1 MKRLTAAT
9 LAVICA
15 LVLHGD
21 AQPRAQIYVQ
31 YDGFVRNK
39 DAHTLTLSFGY
50 YNLNVVPVTIQP
62 GEGNGFLPGPA
73 DRKQPILL
81 RPGRHRFACT
91 IIVPDT
97 FAGSLQWQMK
107 FAGGTSVTTA
117 KSLNGLYELELN
129 SERRAMA
136 GIDPAKEPKNVC
148 ANHAPNVQVGGVFNA
163 NADVNVNDPGAELL
177 PPPTNYATALD
188 RDLNLPGL
196 VNDDDLPR
204 DARVS
209 VSWRKVN
216 GPGDVVFSSPAT
228 AATNAKFS
236 APGLYELE
244 LAASDTDKSGS
255 AKIRVNVAGPGQ
267 PVIVTETAPDTYSNA
282 MKNIQASS
290 TALRLSVGSR
300 NYDNA
305 AQQIAQLKDAF
316 VVAQL
321 YWAGKGADDATR
333 AAQVA
338 MKAIADLEAANKA
351 RNDAAML
358 EAQVLLNG
366 TCGNCHTA
374 HRQRMPDGH
383 FEIK

>member
-1 MKRLTAAT
+1 
-9 LAVICA
+9 
-15 LVLHGD
+15 
-21 AQPRAQIYVQ
+21 
-31 YDGFVRNK
+31 
-39 DAHTLTLSFGY
+39 
-50 YNLNVVPVTIQP
+50 
-62 GEGNGFLPGPA
+62 
-73 DRKQPILL
+73 
-81 RPGRHRFACT
+81 
-91 IIVPDT
+91 
-97 FAGSLQWQMK
+97 
-107 FAGGTSVTTA
+107 
-117 KSLNGLYELELN
+117 
-129 SERRAMA
+129 MA

-188 RDLNLPGL
+188 RELNLPGL

-204 DARVS
+204 EAKVS
-209 VSWRKVN
+209 VSWRKVS
-216 GPGDVVFSSPAT
+216 GPGDVVFSSPTT

-244 LAASDTDKSGS
+244 LAANDTEKSGS
-255 AKIRVNVAGPGQ
+255 AKIRVNVAAPGQ
-267 PVIVTETAPDTYSNA
+267 PVIVTEKAPDDYSNA

-300 NYDNA
+300 NYDTA
-305 AQQIAQLKDAF
+305 AQQIAQLKDSF

-351 RNDAAML
+351 KNDAAML

>member
-1 MKRLTAAT
+1 MKRTAAAT
-9 LAVICA
+9 LALVGA

-21 AQPRAQIYVQ
+21 AQPNAAIYVQ

-50 YNLNVVPVTIQP
+50 YNLNVVPVTIQA
-62 GEGNGFLPGPA
+62 GEANGFLPGPA
-73 DRKQPILL
+73 DRQQPLLL
-81 RPGRHRFACT
+81 RAGRHRFGCT

-97 FAGSLQWQMK
+97 FNGTLQWQIK
-107 FAGGTSVTTA
+107 YAGKTSITTA
-117 KSLNGLYELELN
+117 KVFAGLYELELN

-136 GIDPAKEPKNVC
+136 GIDPAKDPRNVC
-148 ANHAPNVQVGGVFNA
+148 ANHAPNVQVGGTFNA

-177 PPPTNYATALD
+177 PPPTNFATAID
-188 RDLNLPGL
+188 KDLNLPGL

-204 DARVS
+204 GA
-209 VSWRKVN
+209 KVTVGWKKN
-216 GPGDVVFSSPAT
+216 SGPGDVTFSSPTT
-228 AATNAKFS
+228 AVTTAKFT

-244 LAASDTDKSGS
+244 LTANDTQKNGT
-255 AKIRVNVAGPGQ
+255 AKIRVNVAAVGQ
-267 PVIVTETAPDTYSNA
+267 PVIVTEKAPDDYSNA
-282 MKNIQASS
+282 MKTIQASS

-300 NYDNA
+300 NYDSA
-305 AQQIAQLKDAF
+305 TQQIAELKNSF

-338 MKAIADLEAANKA
+338 MKAIADLEAANKVK
-351 RNDAAML
+351 NDAAML
-358 EAQVLLNG
+358 EGQVLLNG

>member
-1 MKRLTAAT
+1 MKRTAAVT
-9 LAVICA
+9 LALVGA

-62 GEGNGFLPGPA
+62 GEANGFLPGPA
-73 DRKQPILL
+73 DRQQPVLL

-91 IIVPDT
+91 IVVPDT
-97 FAGSLQWQMK
+97 FNGTAQWQIK
-107 FAGGTSVTTA
+107 FGGKTSITTA
-117 KSLNGLYELELN
+117 KVLIGLYELELN

-177 PPPTNYATALD
+177 PPPTNFATAID
-188 RDLNLPGL
+188 KELNLPGL

-204 DARVS
+204 DA
-209 VSWRKVN
+209 KVTVGWKKN
-216 GPGDVVFSSPAT
+216 SGPGEVTFSSPTT
-228 AATNAKFS
+228 AVTTAKFT
-236 APGLYELE
+236 APGFYELE
-244 LAASDTDKSGS
+244 LAASDTAKSGS
-255 AKIRVNVAGPGQ
+255 AKIRVNVAALGQ
-267 PVIVTETAPDTYSNA
+267 PVIVTEKAPDDYSNA
-282 MKNIQASS
+282 MKTIQASS
-290 TALRLSVGSR
+290 TALRLAVGSR

-305 AQQIAQLKDAF
+305 TQLIAQLKDAF
-316 VVAQL
+316 IVTQV
-321 YWAGKGADDATR
+321 YWAGKSADDATR
-333 AAQVA
+333 AAQIA
-338 MKAIADLEAANKA
+338 MKAIGDLETATRAK
-351 RNDAAML
+351 NDAGLL

>member
-1 MKRLTAAT
+1 MKRTAAVT
-9 LAVICA
+9 LALVGA

-39 DAHTLTLSFGY
+39 DTHTLTLSFGY

-62 GEGNGFLPGPA
+62 GEANGFLPGPA
-73 DRKQPILL
+73 DRQQPVLL

-91 IIVPDT
+91 IIVADT
-97 FAGSLQWQMK
+97 FNGPAQWQIK
-107 FAGGTSVTTA
+107 FGGKTAITTA
-117 KSLNGLYELELN
+117 KVLIGLYELELN
-129 SERRAMA
+129 SQRRAMA
-136 GIDPAKEPKNVC
+136 GIDPAKDPKNVC

-177 PPPTNYATALD
+177 PPPTNFATAID
-188 RDLNLPGL
+188 KELNLPGL

-204 DARVS
+204 DA
-209 VSWRKVN
+209 KVTVGWKKN
-216 GPGDVVFSSPAT
+216 SGPGEVTFSSPTT
-228 AATNAKFS
+228 AVTTAKFT
-236 APGLYELE
+236 APGFYELE
-244 LAASDTDKSGS
+244 LAANDTEKSGS
-255 AKIRVNVAGPGQ
+255 ATIRVNVAALGQ
-267 PVIVTETAPDTYSNA
+267 PVIVTEKAPDDYSNA
-282 MKNIQASS
+282 MKTIQASS
-290 TALRLSVGSR
+290 TALRLAVGSR

-305 AQQIAQLKDAF
+305 TQLIAQLKDAF
-316 VVAQL
+316 IVTQV
-321 YWAGKGADDATR
+321 YWAAKNADDATR
-333 AAQVA
+333 AAQIA
-338 MKAIADLEAANKA
+338 MKAIGDLETATRAK
-351 RNDAAML
+351 NDAGLL